1 MAEIKSTLDLVMER
15 TKNFTLTDGEK
26 RELRR
31 RELEGRL
38 RGLAQ
43 KSLDGRLTVEETK
56 GEFNS
61 IVAGRQEEARELM
74 KEVLADHIDP
84 EGDHCRLL
92 AILRVVLGME
102 TGPLEEAFRG
112 LQKEIASAREEYLER
127 MKEDLAT
134 RQVSGTAVVPNISR
148 STEWQEFRKKSAAAL
163 KGRLLSQSK

>member
-61 IVAGRQEEARELM
+61 IVAGREEEARELM
-74 KEVLADHIDP
+74 KEILADHIDP
-84 EGDHCRLL
+84 EGDHGRILE
-92 AILRVVLGME
+92 ILRVVLGIE
-102 TGPLEEAFRG
+102 TGPLEEALRG
-112 LQKEIASAREEYLER
+112 LQEEISAAREEYMER
-127 MKEDLAT
+127 MKEDLAR
-134 RQVSGTAVVPNISR
+134 RQVFGTAVVPNISR
-148 STEWQEFRKKSAAAL
+148 SPEWQEFRKKTALAL
-163 KGRLLSQSK
+163 KGRLLSQP